1 MNRADC
7 PYLGPPSF
15 FDWVHRAITPWFFVW
30 CFRTR
35 HGQVRRGGR
44 LELVG
49 IDAVDSTGSSAV
61 FSEGQVTVTNC
72 SFTRCIT
79 GTNNVMRSLEASITS
94 GGAALRALGGAI
106 QAVGVEAAL
115 LSTGSSFVACS
126 AQGGKYSNYGGAVYA
141 FAMTRIDNSRF
152 EANHVEGGTESS
164 GGSALYIEARRLD
177 IATSAFISNKA
188 RAHFQAYGG
197 AVRLRDCT
205 ASMSLIMDR
214 LPNFCNVAPSDCG
227 VQLRAVT
234 FVGNVASGGPGTS
247 RIKGGAIYMTTE
259 LLCVNL
265 TDSSFVANS
274 AEDSVGNTEGGAVQV
289 YDKAVLK
296 IARTTFVGNTAKGAS
311 DQVRCPHPPQTR
323 THGHRHNQSIT
334 RSNSLCPSAKL
345 MLQGRS
351 H

>member
-1 MNRADC
+1 M
-7 PYLGPPSF
+7 L
-15 FDWVHRAITPWFFVW
+15 
-30 CFRTR
+30 
-35 HGQVRRGGR
+35 HGQVRRGGK

-49 IDAVDSTGSSAV
+49 IDVVDSTGSSAV

-72 SFTRCIT
+72 SFARCAT
-79 GTNNVMRSLEASITS
+79 GTNTVMRSLEASITS

-115 LSTGSSFVACS
+115 LSTGSSFIACS

-141 FAMTRIDNSRF
+141 FAMTRIDSSRF
-152 EANHVEGGTESS
+152 EANHVEGGTDSVTS
-164 GGSALYIEARRLD
+164 GSALYIEARRLD
-177 IATSAFISNKA
+177 ITTSAFISNKA

-234 FVGNVASGGPGTS
+234 FVGNAASGGPGTS

-296 IARTTFVGNTAKGAS
+296 IARTTFVGNTAKGAT
-311 DQVRCPHPPQTR
+311 DQVRCPTLRKPHAAGRARVGRVTSKASPPFP
-323 THGHRHNQSIT
+323 
-334 RSNSLCPSAKL
+334 SNSLCPSAKP